1 MSEHQDP
8 VSSSGWVDY
17 TDGNLPP
24 SQLAALEAHCETCAV
39 CRERRSKLR
48 ESHARLASAG
58 SRTAGMPVS
67 DRSLARVWDAVR
79 FGIRRGAAV
88 TRSEMAFDQLRSILV
103 SMLGRSTTDKVL
115 DTAADG
121 GQGAPLFAA
130 NLTGIVDVLCGDKA
144 ARLVRRVAESVP
156 EDLVA

>member
-1 MSEHQDP
+1 MNEHQDP
-8 VSSSGWVDY
+8 ASSSGWVDY
-17 TDGNLPP
+17 TDGNLPA
-24 SQLAALEAHCETCAV
+24 SQLAALEAHCEHCEA
-39 CRERRSKLR
+39 CRDRRAKLL
-48 ESHARLASAG
+48 ESHSRLIATG
-58 SRTAGMPVS
+58 RRTAGEPVS
-67 DRSLARVWDAVR
+67 DRSLHRVWDAVR
-79 FGIRRGAAV
+79 FGIRRGGTV

-103 SMLGRSTTDKVL
+103 SMLGRTTTDKVL
-115 DTAADG
+115 DSAADG